1 MAVCENVTGQYYKV
15 LLENSYIK
23 DGFVFVSVV
32 RYPNQEERDREKARE
47 EQLSLFLTNAK
58 QRYLEILSESQD
70 QNTDSE
76 IQYEEEFER
85 IIYTVE
91 NFSTIRI
98 GQTYPVITISD
109 KTKQEINS
117 LGFSDDFITN
127 PVLVIDYITI
137 NCGTYDK
144 MPLSLEYLY
153 EKLKGRMAEI
163 TNVW

>member
-1 MAVCENVTGQYYKV
+1 MAVCENATGQYYKV

-23 DGFVFVSVV
+23 DGFIFVSVV

-47 EQLSLFLTNAK
+47 KQLSLFLTNAK
-58 QRYLEILSESQD
+58 RRYSEILSESQD

-85 IIYTVE
+85 IIYAVE

-98 GQTYPVITISD
+98 GQTYPVITISN

-127 PVLVIDYITI
+127 PILVIDYITI
-137 NCGTYDK
+137 NCGAYDK

-163 TNVW
+163 TNV

>member
-1 MAVCENVTGQYYKV
+1 MAVCENATGQYYKV

-47 EQLSLFLTNAK
+47 EQLLLFLTNAK

-70 QNTDSE
+70 QNTESE

-127 PVLVIDYITI
+127 PVLVIDYITV
-137 NCGTYDK
+137 NCGAYDK

-153 EKLKGRMAEI
+153 EKLKGRMSEI
-163 TNVW
+163 TNV

>member
-47 EQLSLFLTNAK
+47 KRLSLFLTNAK

-109 KTKQEINS
+109 RTKQEMNN

-163 TNVW
+163 TNV

>member
-1 MAVCENVTGQYYKV
+1 MAVCENATGQYYKI

-47 EQLSLFLTNAK
+47 KQLSLFLTNAK

-70 QNTDSE
+70 QNTESE

-137 NCGTYDK
+137 NCGAYDK
-144 MPLSLEYLY
+144 MQLSLEYLY
-153 EKLKGRMAEI
+153 EKLKGRMSEI
-163 TNVW
+163 TNV

>member
-1 MAVCENVTGQYYKV
+1 MAVCENATGQYYKV

-23 DGFVFVSVV
+23 DGFIFVSVV

-47 EQLSLFLTNAK
+47 KQLSLFLTNAK
-58 QRYLEILSESQD
+58 RRYSEILSESQD

-85 IIYTVE
+85 IIYAVE

-98 GQTYPVITISD
+98 GQTYPVITISN

-127 PVLVIDYITI
+127 PILVIDYITI
-137 NCGTYDK
+137 NCGAYDK